1 MLKKIINYIKQLG
14 ILNLVL
20 LFGYLTNVL
29 NYGYLIGYLLVF
41 KIILYKGFVKNHMDM
56 EFVLLFL
63 FSITYGLFYSFD
75 PVGGNQYIFI
85 YMFTPPFLYL
95 WGKFIINKTTTPDQ
109 LMYIFL
115 CIGAIFSLPAL
126 ISVLLNIQE
135 GGFAQADRNIPM
147 FWSSQARNAT
157 GMAIMFVF
165 NMCIPAI
172 LLAGFKRF
180 NLITKVCLTLLFI
193 LSFLCVLRL
202 GSRTQLVVVLF
213 TFLATLFY
221 VFPKQTIKQNM
232 MLFTILLLFGFYVFR
247 NVSFDLNQDWLTS
260 FAGRMENHGGEDI
273 ASGGGRTERWYK
285 SLQNIIH
292 KPLGWN
298 ISEFGY
304 SHNLWLDAAR
314 AGGVIP
320 FGLLLIFCIKSF
332 VNSKKTMSLEPYNI
346 PFNIIIL
353 SYFMAFLLQFMVEPI
368 LDGAFLFFSLFCICT
383 GAVKQY
389 NANYIRSVQ
398 LKE

>member
-1 MLKKIINYIKQLG
+1 MFKKIIIYIKQLG
-14 ILNLVL
+14 IINLVL

-29 NYGYLIGYLLVF
+29 NYGYLIGYLLVL
-41 KIILYKGFVKNHMDM
+41 KIILYKSFVRNYMDSD
-56 EFVLLFL
+56 FVLLFF
-63 FSITYGLFYSFD
+63 FSITYGLFYSYN

-95 WGKFIINKTTTPDQ
+95 WGKYLIYRTTNPDQ
-109 LMYIFL
+109 LIYIFL
-115 CIGAIFSLPAL
+115 CIGAIYSLPAL
-126 ISVLLNIQE
+126 ISVLLNIRE
-135 GGFAQADRNIPM
+135 GGFSQADRNIPM
-147 FWSSQARNAT
+147 LWSSHDINAT
-157 GMAIMFVF
+157 RMAIMLVF

-172 LLAGFKRF
+172 LLAAFKKF
-180 NLITKVCLTLLFI
+180 NLITKACLTLLFI

-221 VFPKQTIKQNM
+221 VSPKQTIKQNM
-232 MLFTILLLFGFYVFR
+232 TLFTILLLFGFYVFR

-273 ASGGGRTERWYK
+273 ATGGGRTERWYK
-285 SLQNIIH
+285 SLQNIIY

-314 AGGVIP
+314 AGGVIS
-320 FGLLLIFCIKSF
+320 FFLLIIYWIKSF
-332 VNSKKTMSLEPYNI
+332 VNAKKTMALEPYNL
-346 PFNIIIL
+346 PFNTTVL
-353 SYFMAFLLQFMVEPI
+353 VYFTAFFLQFMVEPI
-368 LDGAFLFFSLFCICT
+368 LDGAFIFFSFFCICN
-383 GAVKQY
+383 GAINQY
-389 NANYIRSVQ
+389 RINYISADQ
-398 LKE
+398 FKE